1 MRMNRTPTLL
11 LALLAVAAI
20 SGFSGAAKAETA
32 PDTSGMTMSGGDAA
46 SSGKTLKDV
55 IQPNTVY
62 ATVDGSDIKGSDIQS
77 FITKLPPQLQAAP
90 ADKLLGMIVNQMVN
104 DKLVAKEAAKEG
116 LDKDPEV
123 AKRVDDAKA
132 QVIRDVY
139 VEKQL
144 KGKVTD
150 AAVKAKY
157 DDLVKNTPPQDEI
170 RASHILVKDEA
181 TAKDIIKQLHGGAK
195 FADLAKK
202 YSIDPTKENGGDLGY
217 FVRGAMVKEFGDAV
231 FSMKKGETTKE
242 PVHTQFGYHV
252 IKVVDRRPQEK
263 PPFDKVKDQIK
274 AQLTDEQI
282 RDIVKNLRDSAKV
295 ELKLPKQ

>member
-1 MRMNRTPTLL
+1 MRITRFPKLLVAL
-11 LALLAVAAI
+11 LALTAV
-20 SGFSGAAKAETA
+20 SGFALTAKAETA
-32 PDTSGMTMSGGDAA
+32 PVADASA
-46 SSGKTLKDV
+46 PAASGKTLKQA
-55 IQPNTVY
+55 IMPNTVY
-62 ATVDGSDIKGSDIQS
+62 ATVDGSDIKGSDINT
-77 FITKLPPQLQAAP
+77 FIQKLPPQLQAAP
-90 ADKLLGMIVNQMVN
+90 ADKLLEMIVNQMVN
-104 DKLVAKEAAKEG
+104 DRLVAKEAAKEG

-123 AKRVDDAKA
+123 AKRIDDAKQ

-144 KGKVTD
+144 KGKVSD
-150 AAVKAKY
+150 ADVKAKY
-157 DDLVKNTPPQDEI
+157 DEVVKNTPPQDEI

-202 YSIDPTKENGGDLGY
+202 YSIDPTKEQGGDLGY

-231 FSMKKGETTKE
+231 FAMKKGEVTKE

-274 AQLTDEQI
+274 AQLTDQQI
-282 RDIVKNLRDSAKV
+282 RDLVKKLRDGAKV
-295 ELKLPKQ
+295 ELKLPKA